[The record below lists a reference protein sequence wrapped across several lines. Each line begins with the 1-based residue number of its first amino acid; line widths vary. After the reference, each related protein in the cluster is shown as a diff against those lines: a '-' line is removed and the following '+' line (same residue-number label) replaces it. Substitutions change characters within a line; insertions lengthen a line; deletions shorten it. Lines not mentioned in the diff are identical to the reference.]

1 MRSLVRQNVARLVV
15 LGIGAAILV
24 IAAFN
29 IRVVGTEC
37 LQAFADGD
45 PDGVFATCEAEE
57 FRSVVHEFWEIQEP
71 DDYIAS
77 RCEGADL
84 RDSFLCASR

>member
-1 MRSLVRQNVARLVV
+1 MARLIVF
-15 LGIGAAILV
+15 GIGAAILV

-45 PDGVFATCEAEE
+45 RGAVFATCDAGE
-57 FRSVVHEFWEIQEP
+57 FQSVVHEFWEIQEP

-77 RCEGADL
+77 HCEAAEL